1 MFRKNNSIFK
11 GGILIKKEDFMKLYE
26 ELGWSKVNDLYM
38 YSCLITSGFD
48 KDTAYDL
55 ISLLDD
61 LWLKDESNTSISTI
75 SDALYDNYEY
85 LDIDNMSTREILCEI
100 L

>member
-1 MFRKNNSIFK
+1 M
-11 GGILIKKEDFMKLYE
+11 KKEDFVKLYE

-38 YSCLITSGFD
+38 YSCLLTSGFD
-48 KDTAYDL
+48 KEKAYDL

-61 LWLKDESNTSISTI
+61 LWLKDENGTSISTI
-75 SDALYDNYEY
+75 SDALYDNYKD
-85 LDIDNMSTREILCEI
+85 LDLDNMSTREILCEI

>member
-1 MFRKNNSIFK
+1 M
-11 GGILIKKEDFMKLYE
+11 KKEDFVKLYE

-38 YSCLITSGFD
+38 YSCLLTSGFD
-48 KDTAYDL
+48 KEKAYDL

-61 LWLKDESNTSISTI
+61 LWLKDENGTSISTI
-75 SDALYDNYEY
+75 SDALYDNYKD
-85 LDIDNMSTREILCEI
+85 LDLDKMSTREILCEI

>member
-1 MFRKNNSIFK
+1 MN
-11 GGILIKKEDFMKLYE
+11 KKEFIKLYE
-26 ELGWSKVNDLYM
+26 DLTWSKVNDLYM
-38 YSCLITSGFD
+38 YSCLVTSGFD

-61 LWLKDESNTSISTI
+61 LWIKDESNTSISTI
-75 SDALYDNYEY
+75 SDALYENYDY

>member
-1 MFRKNNSIFK
+1 M
-11 GGILIKKEDFMKLYE
+11 KKEDFIKLYE

-38 YSCLITSGFD
+38 YSCLTTSGFD

-61 LWLKDESNTSISTI
+61 LWLKDESNTTISTI
-75 SDALYDNYEY
+75 SDALYENYDY
-85 LDIDNMSTREILCEI
+85 LDINNMSTREILCEI

>member
-1 MFRKNNSIFK
+1 M
-11 GGILIKKEDFMKLYE
+11 KKEDFVKLYG

-38 YSCLITSGFD
+38 YSCLLTSGFD
-48 KDTAYDL
+48 KEKAYDL

-61 LWLKDESNTSISTI
+61 LWLKDENGTSISTI
-75 SDALYDNYEY
+75 SDALYNNYKY
-85 LDIDNMSTREILCEI
+85 LDLDNMSTREILCEI

>member
-1 MFRKNNSIFK
+1 MIRMN
-11 GGILIKKEDFMKLYE
+11 KKEFIKLYE
-26 ELGWSKVNDLYM
+26 DLTWSKVNDLYM

-48 KDTAYDL
+48 KDIAYDL

-61 LWLKDESNTSISTI
+61 LWLKDESDTSISTI
-75 SDALYDNYEY
+75 SDALYNNYEI
-85 LDIDNMSTREILCEI
+85 LDIDNMSSREILCEI

>member
-1 MFRKNNSIFK
+1 M
-11 GGILIKKEDFMKLYE
+11 KKEDFVKLYE

-38 YSCLITSGFD
+38 YSCLLTSGFD
-48 KDTAYDL
+48 KEKAYDL

-61 LWLKDESNTSISTI
+61 LWLKDENGTSISTI
-75 SDALYDNYEY
+75 SDALYDNYKY
-85 LDIDNMSTREILCEI
+85 LDLDNMSTREILMEI

>member
-1 MFRKNNSIFK
+1 M
-11 GGILIKKEDFMKLYE
+11 KKEEFIKLYE
-26 ELGWSKVNDLYM
+26 DLTWSKVNDLYM
-38 YSCLITSGFD
+38 YSCLVTSGFD
-48 KDTAYDL
+48 KDKAYDL

-61 LWLKDESNTSISTI
+61 LWIKDESNTSISTI
-75 SDALYDNYEY
+75 SDALYENYDY

>member
-1 MFRKNNSIFK
+1 M
-11 GGILIKKEDFMKLYE
+11 KKEDFVKLYE

-38 YSCLITSGFD
+38 YSCLLTSGFD
-48 KDTAYDL
+48 KEKAYDL

-61 LWLKDESNTSISTI
+61 LWLKDESGASISTI
-75 SDALYDNYEY
+75 SDALYDNYKD
-85 LDIDNMSTREILCEI
+85 LDLDNMSTREILMEI

>member
-1 MFRKNNSIFK
+1 MN
-11 GGILIKKEDFMKLYE
+11 KEDFIELYE
-26 ELGWSKVNDLYM
+26 NLTWSKVNDLYM

-48 KDTAYDL
+48 KDKAYDL

-61 LWLKDESNTSISTI
+61 LWLKDESNTTISTI
-75 SDALYDNYEY
+75 SDALYDNYDY

>member
-1 MFRKNNSIFK
+1 MN
-11 GGILIKKEDFMKLYE
+11 KKEFIKLYE
-26 ELGWSKVNDLYM
+26 DLTWSKVNDLYM

-48 KDTAYDL
+48 KDKAYDL

-75 SDALYDNYEY
+75 SDALYKNYDC

>member
-1 MFRKNNSIFK
+1 M
-11 GGILIKKEDFMKLYE
+11 KKENFMKLYE
-26 ELGWSKVNDLYM
+26 ELTWSKVNDLYM

-61 LWLKDESNTSISTI
+61 LWLKDEGNTSISTI
-75 SDALYDNYEY
+75 SDALYDNYEI
-85 LDIDNMSTREILCEI
+85 LDIDNMSSREILCEI

>member
-1 MFRKNNSIFK
+1 M
-11 GGILIKKEDFMKLYE
+11 KKEDFVKLYE

-38 YSCLITSGFD
+38 YSCLLTSGFD
-48 KDTAYDL
+48 KEKAYDL

-61 LWLKDESNTSISTI
+61 LWLKDENGTSISTI
-75 SDALYDNYEY
+75 SDALYDNYKD
-85 LDIDNMSTREILCEI
+85 LDLDNMSTREILMEI

>member
-1 MFRKNNSIFK
+1 M
-11 GGILIKKEDFMKLYE
+11 KKEDFVKLYE

-38 YSCLITSGFD
+38 YSCLLTSGFD
-48 KDTAYDL
+48 KEKAYDL

-61 LWLKDESNTSISTI
+61 LWLKDENGTSISTI
-75 SDALYDNYEY
+75 SDALYDNYKH
-85 LDIDNMSTREILCEI
+85 LDLDNMSTREILCEI

>member
-1 MFRKNNSIFK
+1 M
-11 GGILIKKEDFMKLYE
+11 KKEDFVKLYE

-38 YSCLITSGFD
+38 YSCLLTSGFD
-48 KDTAYDL
+48 KEKAYDL

-61 LWLKDESNTSISTI
+61 LWLKDENGASISTI
-75 SDALYDNYEY
+75 SDALYNNYKD
-85 LDIDNMSTREILCEI
+85 LDLNNMSTREILCEI